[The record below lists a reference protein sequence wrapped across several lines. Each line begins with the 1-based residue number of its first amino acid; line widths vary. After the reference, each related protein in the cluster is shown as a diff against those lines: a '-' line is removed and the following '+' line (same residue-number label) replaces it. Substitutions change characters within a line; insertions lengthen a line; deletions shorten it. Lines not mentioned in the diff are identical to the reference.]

1 MAKTSVR
8 NAVVTGAAGGMGRAI
23 TEALLESGRR
33 VVLVDRDPESLR
45 QFAAKM
51 GDSTF
56 PIELDIADAKSVD
69 RLPDLI
75 PNAFKPVDILINNA
89 GHDIGGRTRFDI
101 GPADDWSSIIQ
112 TNLIGLMRVT
122 RSILPDMV
130 KRNSG
135 HIVNISS
142 INAVRIIPD
151 MAAYST
157 SKAGVHMFTETL
169 RGELAETAIRVT
181 EMQPGLTRTGII
193 LTRYRGD
200 KQKEKDY
207 FDQFKMALDPADI
220 ARSIVF
226 ALDQPLHVQ
235 IAEMMILPVNRY
247 LNQCR
252 HQGGRQWTNVLNC
265 NRFGS
270 RTFRPSV
277 RGSRKNYAKPSCPES

>member
-1 MAKTSVR
+1 MAETSLR

-23 TEALLESGRR
+23 TRALLESGRR
-33 VVLVDRDPESLR
+33 VVLVDRDAESLR
-45 QFAAKM
+45 QFAAEM
-51 GDSTF
+51 GDNTF
-56 PIELDIADAKSVD
+56 PIQLDIADANSVE
-69 RLPDLI
+69 RLPDQI
-75 PNAFKPVDILINNA
+75 PEGFRPIDILVNNA

-101 GPADDWSSIIQ
+101 GPADDWADIIQ

-130 KRNSG
+130 RRNAG
-135 HIVNISS
+135 HIVNMSS

-151 MAAYST
+151 MAAYSA

-226 ALDQPLHVQ
+226 ALDQPPHVQ

-247 LNQCR
+247 
-252 HQGGRQWTNVLNC
+252 
-265 NRFGS
+265 
-270 RTFRPSV
+270 
-277 RGSRKNYAKPSCPES
+277 

>member
-1 MAKTSVR
+1 MAETLVR

-23 TEALLESGRR
+23 TEALLQSGRR

-56 PIELDIADAKSVD
+56 PIQLDITDAKSVD

-75 PNAFKPVDILINNA
+75 PNAFKPIDILINNA

-130 KRNSG
+130 RRNSG

-151 MAAYST
+151 MTAYST

-200 KQKEKDY
+200 RKKEKDY
-207 FDQFKMALDPADI
+207 FGQFKLALDPADI
-220 ARSIVF
+220 ARSILF
-226 ALDQPLHVQ
+226 ALDQPPHVQ

-247 LNQCR
+247 
-252 HQGGRQWTNVLNC
+252 
-265 NRFGS
+265 
-270 RTFRPSV
+270 
-277 RGSRKNYAKPSCPES
+277 

>member
-1 MAKTSVR
+1 MAETWGR
-8 NAVVTGAAGGMGRAI
+8 NAVLTGAAGGMGRAI

-56 PIELDIADAKSVD
+56 PIQLDITDAKSVD

-75 PNAFKPVDILINNA
+75 PDAFKPIDILINNA

-101 GPADDWSSIIQ
+101 GPADDWSGIIQ

-200 KQKEKDY
+200 RKKEKDY
-207 FDQFKMALDPADI
+207 FGQFKLALDPADI
-220 ARSIVF
+220 ARSILF
-226 ALDQPLHVQ
+226 ALDQPPHVQ

-247 LNQCR
+247 
-252 HQGGRQWTNVLNC
+252 
-265 NRFGS
+265 
-270 RTFRPSV
+270 
-277 RGSRKNYAKPSCPES
+277 

>member
-1 MAKTSVR
+1 MAETSVR

-56 PIELDIADAKSVD
+56 PIQLDITDAKSVD

-75 PNAFKPVDILINNA
+75 PNAFKPVDNLINNA

-101 GPADDWSSIIQ
+101 GPADDWSGIIQ

-151 MAAYST
+151 MAART

-169 RGELAETAIRVT
+169 RGELAETAIGNRDAARPDANRYHPHPLPRRQEERERLLRPV
-181 EMQPGLTRTGII
+181 QDGARSG
-193 LTRYRGD
+193 RYRTIDRVCAGPATPCSDCGD
-200 KQKEKDY
+200 D
-207 FDQFKMALDPADI
+207 DS
-220 ARSIVF
+220 ARK
-226 ALDQPLHVQ
+226 PL
-235 IAEMMILPVNRY
+235 

-252 HQGGRQWTNVLNC
+252 
-265 NRFGS
+265 
-270 RTFRPSV
+270 
-277 RGSRKNYAKPSCPES
+277 

>member
-1 MAKTSVR
+1 MTEASRR

-23 TEALLESGRR
+23 TKALVESGRR
-33 VVLVDRDPESLR
+33 VVLADRDGESLR
-45 QFAAKM
+45 QFAAEM
-51 GDSTF
+51 GDRTF
-56 PIELDIADAKSVD
+56 PIQLDITDPAGVD
-69 RLPDLI
+69 RLPELV
-75 PNAFKPVDILINNA
+75 PEAFRPVDILINNA
-89 GHDIGGRTRFDI
+89 GHDIGGRTRFDA
-101 GPADDWSSIIQ
+101 GAADDWASIIQ

-122 RSILPDMV
+122 RSLLPDMV

-135 HIVNISS
+135 HIVNMSS

-181 EMQPGLTRTGII
+181 EMQPGLTRTNII

-200 KQKEKDY
+200 RQKEKDY
-207 FDQFKMALDPADI
+207 FDQFRMALDPADI

-226 ALDQPLHVQ
+226 ALDQPPHVQ

-247 LNQCR
+247 
-252 HQGGRQWTNVLNC
+252 
-265 NRFGS
+265 
-270 RTFRPSV
+270 
-277 RGSRKNYAKPSCPES
+277 

>member
-1 MAKTSVR
+1 MAETLGR

-33 VVLVDRDPESLR
+33 VVLVDRAPDSLR
-45 QFAAKM
+45 GFAAAM

-69 RLPDLI
+69 RLPSLI

-142 INAVRIIPD
+142 INDVRIIPD

-169 RGELAETAIRVT
+169 RAELAETAIRVT

-200 KQKEKDY
+200 RKKEKDY
-207 FDQFKMALDPADI
+207 FNQFKMALDPADI
-220 ARSIVF
+220 ARSILF
-226 ALDQPLHVQ
+226 ALDQPPHVQ

-247 LNQCR
+247 
-252 HQGGRQWTNVLNC
+252 
-265 NRFGS
+265 
-270 RTFRPSV
+270 
-277 RGSRKNYAKPSCPES
+277 